1 MVKKIFKDPV
11 LQFKKLRITDS
22 FNVKKKS
29 LKFRNSFNY
38 AFVVIHFQT
47 LELKTVLELK
57 WFLSSFLIA
66 KQVFMAQ

>member
-29 LKFRNSFNY
+29 LKFRISFNY

-57 WFLSSFLIA
+57 
-66 KQVFMAQ
+66 

>member
-11 LQFKKLRITDS
+11 IQFKKLRITDR

-29 LKFRNSFNY
+29 FRFYISFNY

-47 LELKTVLELK
+47 SELNTVLELK
-57 WFLSSFLIA
+57 
-66 KQVFMAQ
+66 